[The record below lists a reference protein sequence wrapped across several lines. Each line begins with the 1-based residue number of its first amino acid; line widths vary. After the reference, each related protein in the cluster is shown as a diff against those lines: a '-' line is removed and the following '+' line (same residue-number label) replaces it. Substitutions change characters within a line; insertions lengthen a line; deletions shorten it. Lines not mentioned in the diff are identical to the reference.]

1 MLRGGKRVR
10 PAFAY
15 WGYRAVAA
23 DPDGAVG
30 DEILRL
36 FAALELLHGCALV
49 HDDVIDDSATR
60 RGMPTAHVHFA
71 HLHRKHGWRAH
82 RKSSATRRRSCSAT
96 CRWCGPT
103 TSSPGGPARRRQA
116 PGSAGV
122 VRHPH
127 RGARRAYLDIVAESS
142 GAQSIESAMNVNTY
156 KTASYTVSRPLQL
169 GAAAADRPDVQT
181 LFHDV
186 GTDLGVAFQLRD
198 DVLGVFGDPAV
209 TGKPSGDDLRSGKRT
224 VLLAEAVDLADKS
237 DPAAAELLRTA
248 VGTELSDDQVRELCE
263 AIVSVGAPGRGGGT
277 HRHPHAPRAE
287 PVGGSPD
294 QRPGENRA
302 GRTRQIGRQPVG
314 LMSSPTATST
324 APTGLARLAAFTLAD
339 EGRPAVLGFV
349 GAALIALGGLG
360 AGSTRLHDPLLES
373 LHLSWLRF
381 GHGLVVS
388 SVLLWVGVALML
400 LAWLWLGRRVVTGG
414 HREATEPGRSAST
427 PWSPPPG
434 SGCSRCCSASRC
446 SAATPIPIWPR
457 ARCCRDGFDPY
468 AVGPIEN
475 PNSLLDNVSPIWT
488 TTTAPYGPAF
498 ILVARFVTM
507 MVGNHVVAGT
517 MLLRLSMLPG
527 LALLIWAAPGWPATS
542 APMALWRCGSACSTR
557 W

>member
-1 MLRGGKRVR
+1 MQATAPSAAELAGSVTEQLRQYLAERRAGAAYIGADYDELIAVLEDFVLRGGKRVR

-71 HLHRKHGWRAH
+71 HLHRKHGWRGSPEKFGHSAAILLGDLSLVWADDIVAAVDLPGDGRH
-82 RKSSATRRRSCSAT
+82 RVQRVWSDIRTEVL
-96 CRWCGPT
+96 
-103 TSSPGGPARRRQA
+103 GGQ
-116 PGSAGV
+116 
-122 VRHPH
+122 
-127 RGARRAYLDIVAESS
+127 YLDIVAESS

-169 GAAAADRPDVQT
+169 GAAAAADRPDVQT

-263 AIVSVGAPGRGGGT
+263 AIVSVGALAAVEEHIGTLT
-277 HRHPHAPRAE
+277 HRALSLLEEAPINDPAKTGLAE
-287 PVGGSPD
+287 
-294 QRPGENRA
+294 
-302 GRTRQIGRQPVG
+302 
-314 LMSSPTATST
+314 
-324 APTGLARLAAFTLAD
+324 LARLAAN
-339 EGRPAVLGFV
+339 
-349 GAALIALGGLG
+349 
-360 AGSTRLHDPLLES
+360 
-373 LHLSWLRF
+373 
-381 GHGLVVS
+381 
-388 SVLLWVGVALML
+388 
-400 LAWLWLGRRVVTGG
+400 
-414 HREATEPGRSAST
+414 RSA
-427 PWSPPPG
+427 
-434 SGCSRCCSASRC
+434 
-446 SAATPIPIWPR
+446 
-457 ARCCRDGFDPY
+457 
-468 AVGPIEN
+468 
-475 PNSLLDNVSPIWT
+475 
-488 TTTAPYGPAF
+488 
-498 ILVARFVTM
+498 
-507 MVGNHVVAGT
+507 
-517 MLLRLSMLPG
+517 
-527 LALLIWAAPGWPATS
+527 
-542 APMALWRCGSACSTR
+542 
-557 W
+557 